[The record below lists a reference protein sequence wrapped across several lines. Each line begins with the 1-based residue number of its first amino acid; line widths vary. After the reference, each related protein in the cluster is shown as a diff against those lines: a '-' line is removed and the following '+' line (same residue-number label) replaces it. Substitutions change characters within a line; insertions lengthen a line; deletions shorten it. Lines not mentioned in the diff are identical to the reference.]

1 MQSFGIEKE
10 RTPTVA
16 QVRAL
21 LPLLQEPVSFFLH
34 GFKVAKCKS
43 SSYSLTYL
51 FFKVWMPPLL
61 HVPELVKKAELC
73 SCR

>member
-16 QVRAL
+16 QVRAAART
-21 LPLLQEPVSFFLH
+21 SFFFSSW
-34 GFKVAKCKS
+34 FKVAKCKS

-51 FFKVWMPPLL
+51 FFKVCMPPLL